1 MADTVV
7 RDKWGATIRSYQSD
21 LRRLERFFQMP
32 GLRIS
37 IEYAGVL
44 DVPEWTQHQHTGS
57 SLPYASLFFA
67 WCQQS
72 QLIEDNPID
81 HFRDAEEIA
90 HAVLFL
96 CSE

>member
-1 MADTVV
+1 
-7 RDKWGATIRSYQSD
+7 
-21 LRRLERFFQMP
+21 MP

-44 DVPEWTQHQHTGS
+44 DGPEWTQHQHSGS

-81 HFRDAEEIA
+81 HFREAEEIA